1 MRYYIIAGEASGD
14 LHGSMLIRGI
24 KQHDSNAEIRFWGGD
39 LMAAEAGA
47 PVKHYRELAFMGF
60 LEVVLNMKTVLGN
73 IRFCKKDIAAWN
85 PDVVILI
92 DYPGFNFRIAE
103 FAHKG
108 GFTVFYYI
116 APKVWAWKEGR
127 VKRIQRYVD
136 KLFVIFPFETE
147 YFKRFGIDA
156 FYTGN
161 PLVDSVAQ
169 KLSDVPS
176 REQFC
181 RDHGLDERPI
191 ITLLAGSRKQEIA
204 YCLPTMAQLSSE
216 FPEFQVVV
224 AGAPSLTMEDYQPIL
239 TGTAVKVVFGKT
251 YELLALAQAAAV
263 VSGTA
268 TLEAALIG
276 TPQVV
281 CYRGSAIS
289 ISIAR
294 RFVKVKFIS
303 LVNLIM
309 NREVVKELIQ
319 NDFTLDSVAAELR
332 GLLHDGPERKGM
344 LASYSSLRSMLGE
357 PAVANRVAAQMVK
370 ELKSRLS

>member
-24 KQHDSNAEIRFWGGD
+24 KQHDAEAEIRFWGGD

-60 LEVVLNMKTVLGN
+60 LEVLLNMRTVLGN
-73 IRFCKKDIAAWN
+73 IRFCKRDIAAWN

-103 FAHKG
+103 FAHNA
-108 GFTVFYYI
+108 GFKVFYYI

-127 VKRIQRYVD
+127 VKRIQQNVD
-136 KLFVIFPFETE
+136 KLFIIFPFETE

-156 FYTGN
+156 FYAGN

-169 KLSDVPS
+169 KLQLVPS
-176 REQFC
+176 KDQFSSE
-181 RDHGLDERPI
+181 HGLDERPI

-204 YCLPTMAQLSSE
+204 YCLPTMAKLAAE
-216 FPEFQVVV
+216 FPDYQVVV
-224 AGAPSLTMEDYQPIL
+224 AGAPSLTPDDYQPIL
-239 TGTAVKVVFGKT
+239 EGTDVKVVFGKT
-251 YELLALAQAAAV
+251 YELLAFARAAAV

-289 ISIAR
+289 IAIAR
-294 RFVKVKFIS
+294 RFVKVKYIS

-309 NREVVKELIQ
+309 DREVVKELIQ
-319 NDFTLDSVAAELR
+319 KDFTLDSVAAELR
-332 GLLHDGPERKGM
+332 LLLQDGPTRDAM
-344 LASYSSLRSMLGE
+344 LASYASLCSMLGE

-370 ELKSRLS
+370 ELKSRIS

>member
-103 FAHKG
+103 FAHKS

-176 REQFC
+176 KEQFC

-332 GLLHDGPERKGM
+332 GLLHDGPEREGM